1 MIYYHIIGN
10 RRISKMDMLTY
21 SDEQIKE
28 IVSKLLNENVEV
40 DPIGNHELKRHL
52 IYRVK
57 NESGIVGVLKIYYK
71 KNRWSREVASLRFLE
86 GSGVKAPKVLRFGKL
101 CDGTEWIFMEHK
113 EGEVFSKV
121 KDSMSEDN
129 AKEIYESMGEQL
141 SKIHSLKTFDFFGNW
156 DENGNS
162 IENIKDFSI
171 IFRKNVDAVLKEL
184 FDQHLEEEPLQ
195 RQCAEILKRK
205 LNLVDDVKVAHLHN
219 GDFGERNILVKKADN
234 KWKLSALIDFE
245 HCVPYDRDSEIID
258 CYYKLLDENQKFA
271 EAFKSGYEKHMKFS
285 DYLEKKKQLYE
296 IYSGLSICSWAK
308 IQAPDYYWEG
318 IKILKKY
325 S

>member
-1 MIYYHIIGN
+1 
-10 RRISKMDMLTY
+10 MDMLTCSY
-21 SDEQIKE
+21 EQTKE
-28 IVSKLLNENVEV
+28 IVSKLLNANVEV
-40 DPIGNHELKRHL
+40 YPIGNHELKRHL
-52 IYRVK
+52 VYRVE
-57 NESGIVGVLKIYYK
+57 NESGIIGVLKVYYK
-71 KNRWSREVASLRFLE
+71 KNRWNREVASLKFLE
-86 GSGVKAPKVLRFGKL
+86 GSAVKAPRILRFGKF

-129 AKEIYESMGEQL
+129 AKEIYEAMGEQL

-162 IENIKDFSI
+162 IDNIKDFSR
-171 IFRKNVDAVLKEL
+171 IFRKNVDAVLREL

-195 RQCAEILKRK
+195 RQCSEILKGK
-205 LNLVDDVKVAHLHN
+205 LNLVEDVKVAHFHN

-271 EAFKSGYEKHMKFS
+271 EAFKRGYEKYMKFS
-285 DYLEKKKQLYE
+285 DDLEKKKELYE
-296 IYSGLSICSWAK
+296 LYSGLSICSWAK
-308 IQAPDYYWEG
+308 IQAPEYYWEG
-318 IKILKKY
+318 VKILKKY